1 MKSRRGA
8 ALVMKRPLST
18 KNIRLPLVHLGHLP
32 AALREPRFDFVDD
45 RLIDVEFETERLRER
60 VARQVV
66 FGGTEAAG
74 DDEDVGVIERDVDLV
89 DDIIE
94 YIADHAL

>member
-1 MKSRRGA
+1 MWILDG
-8 ALVMKRPLST
+8 
-18 KNIRLPLVHLGHLP
+18 
-32 AALREPRFDFVDD
+32 E
-45 RLIDVEFETERLRER
+45 LIDVEFETECFRER

-89 DDIIE
+89 GNVIE
-94 YIADHAL
+94 HIADHALADERRAVRFERAGDFE